1 MNDLDNNDAG
11 NIIDQ
16 VYSTPTPAK
25 KAARNNDIYER
36 FINRVQN
43 IDSQANKKNKHIKH
57 SLKSE
62 ETLSYESLSLEAPLP
77 SDKPEST
84 VYINDSID
92 KATAQT
98 KLLDIEDNLKQIT
111 AEVVSRDA
119 EISIPN
125 TINPEL
131 SLEKEVISEEKETI
145 SKEQIKKNKGIKLL
159 IISLI
164 CVSLILINAL
174 VFMAM
179 YVSNK
184 VTTSSNTTED
194 SAVVLNQPLATTN
207 LPAPANISDSQSE
220 TQTAAVPV
228 VESEPITSLEATKTP
243 TIISPEKKPKKAAST
258 HKLTPETE
266 PLNAKRESDSS
277 DYSDDKTSVDAAISL
292 EDFKEEAQSTLYR
305 EINN

>member
-57 SLKSE
+57 SPKSE
-62 ETLSYESLSLEAPLP
+62 ETLSYESLSLETSSL
-77 SDKPEST
+77 SDNLEST
-84 VYINDSID
+84 AYIDSNVD
-92 KATAQT
+92 KVAAQT
-98 KLLDIEDNLKQIT
+98 RLLNIEDNLKQIT

-131 SLEKEVISEEKETI
+131 SLEKEAISE
-145 SKEQIKKNKGIKLL
+145 EQIKKNKGIKLL

-164 CVSLILINAL
+164 CVSLILISAL

-243 TIISPEKKPKKAAST
+243 TIISLEKKPKKAAST

-277 DYSDDKTSVDAAISL
+277 DYSDDKTSVNPAISL